1 MIDMFKTNDKIL
13 FFWEKFV
20 KIISIF
26 LIIGSFLAG
35 MILLIIDSY
44 YNLLLGLLLMLLGP
58 FVLTMN
64 WLLFNLIFSFLR
76 DIKLIRNKLYKTTE
90 SVEKKTA
97 TVLSSRVQQ
106 LTQLLNDGI
115 ITQEEFDRE
124 RQKI

>member
-1 MIDMFKTNDKIL
+1 MFEKNDKIL

-44 YNLLLGLLLMLLGP
+44 YLLLLLMLVGP

-64 WLLFNLIFSFLR
+64 WLLFNLMFSFLR
-76 DIKLIRNKLYKTTE
+76 YIKLIRNKLYKTAE
-90 SVEKKTA
+90 SVEKKNA
-97 TVLSSRVQQ
+97 TVHSSRVQQ
-106 LTQLLNDGI
+106 LTQLFNDGI

>member
-1 MIDMFKTNDKIL
+1 MFEKNDKIL

-44 YNLLLGLLLMLLGP
+44 YLLLGLLLMLVGP

-64 WLLFNLIFSFLR
+64 WLLFNLMFSFLR
-76 DIKLIRNKLYKTTE
+76 DIKLIRNKLYKTAE
-90 SVEKKTA
+90 SVEKKNA
-97 TVLSSRVQQ
+97 TVHSSRVQQ
-106 LTQLLNDGI
+106 LTQLFNDGI